1 MWKTTIP
8 KTINN
13 TDNNKKKS
21 LKIKQYCGAN
31 MSLIKIVTGYIGL
44 GALLLSASSA
54 FAAPIPPSATVCT
67 SCHMPTGMGLPNM
80 APMIAGKNA
89 EYLTRQIDLFIAGE
103 RSDPLMTPMAGL
115 ISDPKKKAE
124 AINYFASL
132 SAPEI
137 KNPEHRGDHAIIEDP
152 ARKLV
157 YQGDW
162 NRNIPACST
171 CHGASGIG
179 VQDFPRLANQHPDYL
194 EEQLKAWKN
203 KTRSGDHNDVM
214 GSIARQLTDTEITQ
228 LSHYFATVK

>member
-1 MWKTTIP
+1 
-8 KTINN
+8 
-13 TDNNKKKS
+13 
-21 LKIKQYCGAN
+21 
-31 MSLIKIVTGYIGL
+31 MSLTRIVQGSMGL
-44 GALLLSASSA
+44 GVLLLSISSA
-54 FAAPIPPSATVCT
+54 FAAPIPPAATVCT

-162 NRNIPACST
+162 NRNIQACST

-179 VQDFPRLANQHPDYL
+179 VQDTLSMLQLRDCTKARMYELKLCNATGGAEVSLPSSFPCSFCPSHSQTNPYAHGHSPVHCLSHSPPDYH
-194 EEQLKAWKN
+194 A
-203 KTRSGDHNDVM
+203 HPY
-214 GSIARQLTDTEITQ
+214 RQ
-228 LSHYFATVK
+228 

>member
-1 MWKTTIP
+1 
-8 KTINN
+8 
-13 TDNNKKKS
+13 
-21 LKIKQYCGAN
+21 
-31 MSLIKIVTGYIGL
+31 MSLTKIVQRSMGVGV
-44 GALLLSASSA
+44 LLLSINSA
-54 FAAPIPPSATVCT
+54 FATPIPPSATVCT

-80 APMIAGKNA
+80 APMIAGKNT
-89 EYLTRQIDLFIAGE
+89 EYLSHQIDLFLNGG
-103 RSDPLMTPMAGL
+103 RSDPLMTPMAAL
-115 ISDPKKKAE
+115 VSDPQKKAE

-132 SAPEI
+132 TAPEI
-137 KNPEHRGDHAIIEDP
+137 KNPEQRGDQAIIEDP

-179 VQDFPRLANQHPDYL
+179 VEAFPRLANQHPDYL
-194 EEQLKAWKN
+194 EKQLKAWKN